1 MPILKKKDSKN
12 EPLIESRIC
21 TFCRLPIKIYNKK
34 DLSLV
39 ETFLALVL
47 FGFLS
52 SLVWSQFLWKG
63 FFFSLLGLTLMQG
76 FVKLRWR
83 ARMSCKHCG
92 FDPIAYMRDPEVAAN
107 RVNAFME
114 RRRGNPAYILR
125 AKPNIPVKVKKV
137 KVSASHQLLLTK
149 EEKSKLESAN
159 P

>member
-1 MPILKKKDSKN
+1 
-12 EPLIESRIC
+12 
-21 TFCRLPIKIYNKK
+21 
-34 DLSLV
+34 
-39 ETFLALVL
+39 
-47 FGFLS
+47 
-52 SLVWSQFLWKG
+52 
-63 FFFSLLGLTLMQG
+63 
-76 FVKLRWR
+76 
-83 ARMSCKHCG
+83 MSCKHCG